1 MLVKLFESKFVGK
14 EGLQYLIAW
23 TFYRQLFK
31 FTNPIWFLE
40 GRRSSD
46 ACIKLVKDVMKQPI
60 TSHVFQSD
68 DAHDN
73 LMNAGEAEKLAPG
86 SNAEGPD
93 AAVQATGEETADAT
107 TQDGKDSTKESEEL
121 VATGGQQDIQE
132 SMEEDMG
139 PYPDVLPERLFPT
152 WIKYVSLNA
161 HLAWRDQKTTRYDE
175 SAVNAYF
182 SPGEHAV
189 FIPTAI
195 MRRPFLYM
203 YGPIGL
209 NYGALGTTSDLVNW
223 MRSLKLDLLDRHTL
237 ATVNPVEMMVRG
249 SLDLGVEAVISL
261 TFYGRAFVLGK
272 RLMEMD
278 YSKQQSMWRS
288 ENHGLNDYVLFLAEF
303 GATSYSAYDL
313 ASKLRGYENQ
323 LDDISRATYTSEQT
337 TEFVFELSKRTSP
350 YVSKDDWDTFL
361 YKYTNNTYTVD
372 DNIFYRPYLA
382 TMIVKLFEST
392 HVGKEGLQYLVA
404 WTFYRQLFE
413 LTDPTWFLRGR
424 SANDACYEHVKK
436 VLKLAITSHHFQSVV
451 PPRMLYQTKRMTS
464 RIRSSFEEAL
474 QSSSWLTPEIR
485 ATSINK
491 LINITVYTGSPG
503 RRLDPDYVEELY
515 KSFPD
520 VPLDRLF
527 PTWIRYLSLSTHL
540 AWRDQKTMLYDETMV
555 NAFFSPIEDAV
566 FITTAIMHRPFL
578 YLYGPIGLNYG
589 GLGTVVSY
597 PGS

>member
-1 MLVKLFESKFVGK
+1 
-14 EGLQYLIAW
+14 
-23 TFYRQLFK
+23 
-31 FTNPIWFLE
+31 
-40 GRRSSD
+40 
-46 ACIKLVKDVMKQPI
+46 
-60 TSHVFQSD
+60 
-68 DAHDN
+68 
-73 LMNAGEAEKLAPG
+73 
-86 SNAEGPD
+86 
-93 AAVQATGEETADAT
+93 
-107 TQDGKDSTKESEEL
+107 
-121 VATGGQQDIQE
+121 
-132 SMEEDMG
+132 
-139 PYPDVLPERLFPT
+139 
-152 WIKYVSLNA
+152 
-161 HLAWRDQKTTRYDE
+161 
-175 SAVNAYF
+175 
-182 SPGEHAV
+182 
-189 FIPTAI
+189 
-195 MRRPFLYM
+195 
-203 YGPIGL
+203 
-209 NYGALGTTSDLVNW
+209 
-223 MRSLKLDLLDRHTL
+223 
-237 ATVNPVEMMVRG
+237 MVRG

-540 AWRDQKTMLYDETMV
+540 AWRDQKTILYDETMV

-589 GLGTVVSY
+589 GLGTVIGHEIMHAFDVRSTNRDFWKVNNFTDEY
-597 PGS
+597 TKRALCLRRSHRSVLSINQANELDDTTDSENLADLVGTMIAYAAYSSLPENHKSETLVGFNATSEQLFFINHCLKLCAQRSPNFRLYAPFRSRCIVPLMNMPEFSRVFSCAAGTPMNPQNKCKFW